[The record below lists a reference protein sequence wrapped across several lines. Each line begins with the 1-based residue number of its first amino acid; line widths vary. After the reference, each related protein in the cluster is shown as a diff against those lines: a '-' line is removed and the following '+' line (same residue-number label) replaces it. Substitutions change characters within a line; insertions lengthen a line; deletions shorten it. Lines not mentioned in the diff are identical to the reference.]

1 MSNQNVAKY
10 FEVSDEEVDEVLT
23 STGITSNI
31 DDEDIIASLRVHVR
45 SMMEEKRNAVRR
57 LTQSIVKEY
66 GVNPDTYEIKFTDSE
81 ESKRDQDIHLLGYTF
96 DTLYANLEMIAS
108 DNKRLSSVDVQR
120 YTSDSGKSLVFTPS
134 QVAANALETVEQYYK
149 QKNGDPTARLRADLT
164 EKYAADENGNLQ
176 FDASDESMRDKD
188 VYTVLQGFATVRQAV
203 ELIAAKG
210 KELSSDDVRRND
222 ADGTEIFTPGE
233 VAAYTIRE
241 TNRILRNETTD
252 VAEIKT
258 RF

>member
-10 FEVSDEEVDEVLT
+10 FEVSDEEVEEVLT
-23 STGITSNI
+23 STGISSGI
-31 DDEDIIASLRVHVR
+31 KDESIITSLRLHVR
-45 SMMEEKRNAVRR
+45 SILEEKRNAVRR
-57 LTQSIVKEY
+57 LANSIAEKY
-66 GVNPDTYEIKFTDSE
+66 GVDASTYEIKFTDSE

-96 DTLYANLEMIAS
+96 DNLYANLEMIAS

-134 QVAANALETVEQYYK
+134 QVAANALETVERYYE

-164 EKYAADENGNLQ
+164 DKYADENGNLQ
-176 FDASDESMRDKD
+176 FDASDEGVRDKD
-188 VYTVLQGFATVRQAV
+188 IYTVLQGFTLARQGV

-210 KELSSDDVRRND
+210 KELSSDDVRRFD

-241 TNRILRNETTD
+241 TNRILRNETF
-252 VAEIKT
+252 EIPEIQT